1 MESLRFRM
9 VFMVRSRGRT
19 IRNYFIILLYF
30 LAIPLQGQNLTDL
43 LPNPAELPGWTLQSQ
58 TVMNGDELYML
69 INGGA
74 DIYHEYGFSRVVSA
88 LYSDPG
94 QNVIRAEIYEMTDD
108 GAAYGVYSINHL
120 KASWTGEF
128 GKQSTV
134 TDDFIAFWKSRY
146 YVILSWKSKKNGGK
160 PLLGQLAAL
169 IDGKISTSGDIP
181 GILGLCSAQAS
192 SSNKAYL
199 RGNIG
204 LSNFYYIDYRNPFDF
219 KAAMVFSRE
228 DYHVILLEYT
238 NSTES
243 FENMQSA
250 RQSLSEN
257 KRFTD
262 LTNTYQGFSIK
273 DNKGNRIVV
282 RQENRYLILL
292 VGLSPDAPLSA
303 KMEEISLEIDNLNH

>member
-1 MESLRFRM
+1 M
-9 VFMVRSRGRT
+9 RSRWRT
-19 IRNYFIILLYF
+19 IRNYVTIF
-30 LAIPLQGQNLTDL
+30 LFCSAIHLQGQNLADL
-43 LPNPAELPGWTLQSQ
+43 LPSQDELPGWTLQSQ

-74 DIYHEYGFSRVVSA
+74 DIYHEYGFSRVASA
-88 LYSDPG
+88 LFSDPG
-94 QNVIRAEIYEMTDD
+94 QNVIRAEIYEMIDE
-108 GAAYGVYSINHL
+108 GAAYGVYSINHI

-134 TDDFIAFWKSRY
+134 SDDFIAFWKSRY

-160 PLLGQLAAL
+160 PLLGQLAAI
-169 IDGKISTSGDIP
+169 IDGEISTSGDIP
-181 GILGLCSAQAS
+181 GILKLCSAQAGT
-192 SSNKAYL
+192 SNKVYL
-199 RGNIG
+199 RGNLG
-204 LSNFYYIDYRNPFDF
+204 LSNFYYIDYRNPFNF
-219 KAAMVFSRE
+219 KEAMAFSRE

-262 LTNTYQGFSIK
+262 LTNTYQGFSSK

-292 VGLSPDAPLSA
+292 VGLSPDAPLPA